1 MTGWHGRMPFTR
13 RVSRCK
19 NRHQQNKTMNAL
31 NRPATATTKPAEWRA
46 PLLGRPPEAVLGAK
60 GLETKVKPAQAQV
73 ARRRIRFR
81 LNVLNAQSV
90 CVAGT
95 FNGWEPGA
103 TPLTEVVRGNWFKY
117 LRLAPGRYEYHFLVD
132 GKRVDD
138 PTARAYVSNPDGGRN
153 AVLLVQ

>member
-1 MTGWHGRMPFTR
+1 MT
-13 RVSRCK
+13 
-19 NRHQQNKTMNAL
+19 QLNKPTDT
-31 NRPATATTKPAEWRA
+31 TAKSTSSSSPTLSAGA
-46 PLLGRPPEAVLGAK
+46 CEAVPTPKGAQT
-60 GLETKVKPAQAQV
+60 EVKQAPKQA
-73 ARRRIRFR
+73 ARLRVRFG
-81 LNVLNAQSV
+81 LNVLNAESV

-95 FNGWEPGA
+95 FNGWKPGA

-138 PTARAYVSNPDGGRN
+138 PTARDYVSNPDGGEN